1 MMPKINHTVLLTDD
15 ELQKLKNLT
24 HKGSGES
31 ARMILHAQ
39 ILLLSNDGL
48 GSKKKT
54 NREIAELFDISATTV
69 NQVRS
74 AYANQGLET
83 ALRRKTRITPP
94 QVSKITGEFEAH
106 VLATALGPVPE
117 GRARWTLRLLAEESV
132 ERQYITS
139 ISYVAIG
146 AMLNSNQVKPHLSKY
161 WCTPKERDASFVM
174 CTEDVLGIYQ
184 RGYNPLL
191 PVICMDEKPVQLLDE
206 IRERMAARPL
216 AIDPDTG
223 LSTPGRVEKIDSEYV
238 RCGTASI
245 FMFTEPLG
253 GWRHTVALKSRKKGD
268 FALLMRQVAEEF
280 YPQAE
285 RIILIADNLNTHSRA
300 AFYEAFAPDIAYA
313 LAQKID
319 FHYTPKHGSWLNIAE
334 TELSSL
340 SIQCLGNQRIKS
352 IDELNEKLQAWEV
365 DRNARQKGVNWQF
378 TAEDARIKLK
388 RLYPTPLFEE

>member
-1 MMPKINHTVLLTDD
+1 M
-15 ELQKLKNLT
+15 
-24 HKGSGES
+24 
-31 ARMILHAQ
+31 
-39 ILLLSNDGL
+39 
-48 GSKKKT
+48 
-54 NREIAELFDISATTV
+54 
-69 NQVRS
+69 
-74 AYANQGLET
+74 ET
-83 ALRRKTRITPP
+83 ALRRKTRVSPP

-106 VLATALGPVPE
+106 VLADALGPVPE
-117 GRARWTLRLLAEESV
+117 GYARWTLRLLAEESM
-132 ERQYITS
+132 ERQYIAS

-174 CTEDVLGIYQ
+174 CMEDVLGIYQ
-184 RGYNPLL
+184 REYNPLI

-206 IRERMAARPL
+206 IRERVSAKPL
-216 AIDPDTG
+216 EIDSSTG
-223 LSTPGRVEKIDSEYV
+223 LSKPGRIERIDSEYV

-253 GWRHTVALKSRKKGD
+253 GWRHTVAMKSRKKGD

-280 YPQAE
+280 YPKAE
-285 RIILIADNLNTHSRA
+285 RIILVADNLNTHNRA
-300 AFYEAFAPDIAYA
+300 TFYEAFQPNIAYA
-313 LAQKID
+313 LAQKYD

-340 SIQCLGNQRIKS
+340 SMQCLGNQRIKS